1 MRTQLKKSEII
12 LLILIHTF
20 YSVFLILL
28 PLVFF
33 LCYYIT
39 TNSFNV
45 DFLFDE
51 KPALLLFCVLW
62 FILVCIKFMSLPLIY
77 KLKKFFP
84 VMHVILN
91 KIMSDKSFARKYLIL
106 IAVIDILPFAFIG
119 LLDMI
124 ILKDF
129 VKCMLANLLS
139 YPISV
144 LLGGGILPC
153 YLVFLCFN
161 KIKKKT

>member
-1 MRTQLKKSEII
+1 MKTQLKKSEII
-12 LLILIHTF
+12 FLILIHIF
-20 YSVFLILL
+20 YLLFLILL

-91 KIMSDKSFARKYLIL
+91 KIMSDKSYARKYLIL
-106 IAVIDILPFAFIG
+106 VAVIDIL
-119 LLDMI
+119 LDTI

-144 LLGGGILPC
+144 LLGGGALPC